1 MRLPRLSASQPRN
14 DNFWGMTRQENVLKL
29 FGVEKM
35 SNIPHELQ
43 YTKTHEWLRKDED
56 MITIGITDHAQT
68 MLGDLVYVELP
79 EIESNLNQGQECA
92 VVESVKAAA
101 DIYSPISGEV
111 MEVNMAVIE
120 NPQLINQDPYGRGW
134 LFRVKP
140 YEQPDIALLTANDY
154 SKVVAS
160 EAH

>member
-1 MRLPRLSASQPRN
+1 MSKIPNQ
-14 DNFWGMTRQENVLKL
+14 LK
-29 FGVEKM
+29 
-35 SNIPHELQ
+35 
-43 YTKTHEWLRKDED
+43 YTKTHEWVRKED
-56 MITIGITDHAQT
+56 DFLTIGITDHAQT

-79 EIESNLNQGQECA
+79 EIESSMDGGQECA

-101 DIYSPISGEV
+101 DVYCPVPGEV
-111 MEVNMAVIE
+111 IEINDAVIE
-120 NPQLINQDPYGRGW
+120 NPQLVNQDPYGKGW

-140 YEQPDIALLTANDY
+140 FDVTSLGLLDADEY